1 MFDKLMANSRIL
13 FNTLN
18 PDAKLDAKEYHLKIA
33 RGIVDGFSSRERAVF
48 SGPKKWKS
56 DSAKPVVVDHM
67 SVYENRGRWKYCKDI
82 EKDLESYV
90 RCFTYNITLGFN
102 KECNCFRYY
111 HEDD

>member
-48 SGPKKWKS
+48 SGPKK
-56 DSAKPVVVDHM
+56 
-67 SVYENRGRWKYCKDI
+67 
-82 EKDLESYV
+82 
-90 RCFTYNITLGFN
+90 
-102 KECNCFRYY
+102 
-111 HEDD
+111 